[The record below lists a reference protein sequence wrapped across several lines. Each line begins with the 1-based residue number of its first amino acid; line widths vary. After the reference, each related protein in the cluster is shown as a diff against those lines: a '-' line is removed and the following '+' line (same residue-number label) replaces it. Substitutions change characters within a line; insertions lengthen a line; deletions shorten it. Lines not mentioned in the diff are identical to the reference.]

1 MKLPALFSATLLAV
15 AAFAAGNDDAARRA
29 NLVILDATAVQN
41 LGLATA
47 PAAPADFEETIF
59 ALGQIEVLPG
69 RRAVVSSRI
78 AGRAVEVRAKHDHD
92 LQQGEIAV
100 IVESRQFG
108 EPPPRI
114 ELTSPL
120 TGTVS
125 ATHVVPGQP
134 VEPNDIL
141 VEVLDLT
148 EVYAIARVPDH
159 FAGKLQRGQKARIT
173 AAAAGDTVFDA
184 TLEHLGVIAD
194 AASGTV
200 EAAFRVKNPQLVLR
214 PGMRAEFAII
224 TGRHEGVTSVPRSA
238 VQGEGGN
245 RFVYVRDFDLPNAF
259 TKVPVVLG
267 RSNDRSVE
275 IVRGLF
281 PVDEVVTRGAYSLSA
296 AGGGSMSL
304 KEALDAAHGHAHN
317 ADGSEIT
324 ANQQQAGGGN
334 SAAGTHTHAAGGSHE
349 RRWMIVSG
357 VLLLALIVVSVRLR
371 RASGNRQES

>member
-1 MKLPALFSATLLAV
+1 MKFPVLLSFSLLAT
-15 AAFAAGNDDAARRA
+15 AAFAAPGDDAARRA

-47 PAAPADFEETIF
+47 PVAPADFEETVF

-78 AGRAVEVRAKHDHD
+78 AGRAVEVHAKHDHD
-92 LQQGEIAV
+92 LEKGEVAV
-100 IVESRQFG
+100 VVESRQFG

-120 TGTVS
+120 TGIVS

-134 VEPNDIL
+134 VEPNDVL

-159 FAGKLQRGQKARIT
+159 FAAKLKRGQTARIT
-173 AAAAGDTVFDA
+173 AAAAGGTVFDA
-184 TLEHLGVIAD
+184 TLEHLGVVAD

-200 EAAFRVKNPQLVLR
+200 EAAFRVKNPELILR
-214 PGMRAEFAII
+214 PGLRVEFAII
-224 TGRHEGVTSVPRSA
+224 TDRHTGVTSVPKA
-238 VQGEGGN
+238 ALQGDGVN

-259 TKVPVVLG
+259 TKVPVVTG

-281 PVDEVVTRGAYSLSA
+281 PADEVVTRGAYSLSS
-296 AGGGSMSL
+296 AGGGSLSL

-317 ADGSEIT
+317 ADGSEIK
-324 ANQQQAGGGN
+324 GGTNGDN
-334 SAAGTHTHAAGGSHE
+334 AHTHAHGTGHSHE
-349 RRWMIVSG
+349 RICMIVSG
-357 VLLLALIVVSVRLR
+357 VLFVALVAVSARLR
-371 RASGNRQES
+371 QARSSRQET